1 MYWKSI
7 CDALKVSLALITS
20 APPTVLGGR
29 DSGGERTKT
38 KIKTSPQVKRHKM
51 SLLSLYQLLW
61 FLSLGKYYGQITFY
75 DYITFYGY

>member
-29 DSGGERTKT
+29 DCGE
-38 KIKTSPQVKRHKM
+38 
-51 SLLSLYQLLW
+51 
-61 FLSLGKYYGQITFY
+61 GGQIQKKNGKKLTQILY
-75 DYITFYGY
+75 IKVKITFNSG

>member
-29 DSGGERTKT
+29 DCGEGGQIQKKNGKKST
-38 KIKTSPQVKRHKM
+38 KILYMKVKTTSNT
-51 SLLSLYQLLW
+51 
-61 FLSLGKYYGQITFY
+61 G
-75 DYITFYGY
+75 